1 LAKAIKDAGG
11 YAVLQLYHG
20 GRYSQQPIAP
30 SPVETY
36 LAPEKK
42 IIPQAMSLDEITETI
57 NKFGKAA
64 ERAITAGLK

>member
-36 LAPEKK
+36 
-42 IIPQAMSLDEITETI
+42 QAMSLDEITETI